1 MCLCSLNS
9 FNLGLCY
16 TRLGLCGI
24 LLIVAITN
32 FHYQRKDPQYLF
44 CCLFLH
50 PFTARPGFEKDEG
63 CSSAKKSYLEPVPTT
78 ENGLLP
84 PSFVL
89 EDPDSHF
96 IYVCRKTDE
105 TELIFTPT
113 H

>member
-1 MCLCSLNS
+1 MLITYGDPSVRMPHLIRPVYNWK
-9 FNLGLCY
+9 
-16 TRLGLCGI
+16 T
-24 LLIVAITN
+24 LLYII
-32 FHYQRKDPQYLF
+32 P
-44 CCLFLH
+44 
-50 PFTARPGFEKDEG
+50 RPGFEKDEG